1 MEFYMNEKY
10 IKLKIEYIINKILYE
25 KNIIEKDMYN
35 YTAKKLDKLLY
46 PHTSSPTISIAS
58 NIPPAIIKAFVAF
71 SIYIFPFLL
80 CFTGIHSYEILSNYF
95 TYLLLHRCHCIE

>member
-1 MEFYMNEKY
+1 MNEKY

-46 PHTSSPTISIAS
+46 EQK
-58 NIPPAIIKAFVAF
+58 NK
-71 SIYIFPFLL
+71 
-80 CFTGIHSYEILSNYF
+80 
-95 TYLLLHRCHCIE
+95 